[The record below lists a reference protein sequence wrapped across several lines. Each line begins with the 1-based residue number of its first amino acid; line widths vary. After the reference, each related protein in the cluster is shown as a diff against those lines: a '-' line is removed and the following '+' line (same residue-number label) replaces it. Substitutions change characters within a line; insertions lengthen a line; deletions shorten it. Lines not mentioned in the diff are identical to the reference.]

1 MLYWDCLKV
10 KGGAVN
16 NYTVAM
22 ARQIRMCSPPNDRE
36 GKGYS
41 VSTEEVHKTQTSG
54 VRRVSLFK
62 LKCFK

>member
-22 ARQIRMCSPPNDRE
+22 AGQIRMCSPPKDRE

-41 VSTEEVHKTQTSG
+41 VSTEEVHKT
-54 VRRVSLFK
+54 
-62 LKCFK
+62 